1 MQNPGDPR
9 LRGDDAWGG
18 DDGGAGMTDIVI
30 TEFMHEAAVSR
41 LSARFRI
48 HYDPELADRPELLA
62 GFAAEARALIVRNR
76 TQVRGALLA
85 GAGKLACIGRLGV
98 GLDNIDMEACAAR
111 GIAVYPAGGANALA
125 VAEYVV
131 AAILML
137 FRGAYGA
144 SGEMV
149 AGGWPREALVG
160 RETAG
165 KVLGLIGFGSIGRE
179 TARLGAAMG
188 MRVVAHDPFLALAD
202 PAWDLARPLSL
213 SELLALSDAVSL
225 HLPLTKGTRHL
236 IGAAQIA
243 AMKPGAVLVNAARGG
258 VLDEAALAEGLRA
271 GRLSGAALDVFET
284 EPLTAEAGARFA
296 GLANLILTPHIAGLT
311 EQSNARVGALVAE
324 RVIAHL
330 EGLE

>member
-1 MQNPGDPR
+1 
-9 LRGDDAWGG
+9 
-18 DDGGAGMTDIVI
+18 MTDVVI
-30 TEFMHEAAVSR
+30 AEFMDGAAVSQ
-41 LSARFRI
+41 LAARFRI
-48 HYDPELADRPELLA
+48 HYDPGLAEQPERLA

-85 GAGKLACIGRLGV
+85 AAGKLACVGRLGA
-98 GLDNIDMEACAAR
+98 GLDNIDTGACAAR
-111 GIAVYPAGGANALA
+111 GIAVYPATGANDRS

-131 AAILML
+131 ACVMML
-137 FRGAYGA
+137 LRGAYGA
-144 SGEMV
+144 TAEV
-149 AGGWPREALVG
+149 AAGGWPRQALIG

-165 KVLGLIGFGSIGRE
+165 KVLGLVGFGSIGRE
-179 TARLGAAMG
+179 TARSASALGMA
-188 MRVVAHDPFLALAD
+188 VVAHDPFVASGD
-202 PAWDLARPLSL
+202 PAWDLARPLTL
-213 SELLALSDAVSL
+213 NELLAQADAVSL
-225 HLPLTKGTRHL
+225 HLPLTPGTRHL

-258 VLDEAALAEGLRA
+258 VLDEAALAGGLRS

-284 EPLTAEAGARFA
+284 EPLTAAAGARFE